1 MKPAWRCPL
10 VSLLLA
16 GTTATCAHRDL
27 SCDHSPP
34 PPPLASP
41 TASAV
46 PPGDSPS
53 SASAPQPAP
62 PAAASWVDAVRIED
76 WDRASALLA
85 ALDPDQRA
93 RPEIRYVT
101 ARVELARKRH
111 AQAASLLEG
120 LEAHLPE
127 LAADIAFHRAEAQ
140 LHAGP
145 VDEAAAY
152 FASRTGVVE
161 LVKAAR
167 AFEQIGDHKRARE
180 AVERAIRA
188 ARRSHDEHAVQA
200 HELRARLAE
209 AAGEKAVAIA
219 DLQFVARYAPF
230 ADQAEDAIE
239 GIRRLDPSQVPTAAD
254 RIERAA
260 RMVSRGDSEQA
271 LDELDKAEAAPG
283 KAPSPGQLT
292 LARARALYGTRSR
305 YDEAARLFEQA
316 AKMDPSCA
324 PEALYFAAKA
334 WSRADRNDLGL
345 DLYAR
350 VTARFPKTP
359 WAERA
364 AYQRARLLRLDAR
377 WAEAA
382 AAYSDYLARYR
393 RGASAAEARYELA
406 LALLISKRSNDAR
419 KRLQEM
425 LRQQDNRTDA
435 AALRELVGVAAFE
448 AGDTAAAFDLWRAV
462 IRDDPLSFPALTSA
476 ARLRAAGQSPPPAIQ
491 PGPPSNAP
499 PVAVP
504 LPRMARLLHDLGL
517 DADAEAWIADNE
529 DALVAGFGARTPEAR
544 CALYANL
551 DRARR
556 LYRVGQRFA
565 PLDQVMY
572 APSSANRWAWQCL
585 FPTPYSQ
592 AVQAHETTNGI
603 PRGLIHAVIRQESGF
618 NPDAR
623 SPVGAL
629 GLMQLMPVTARK
641 TAALMDNAVDP
652 DQVLAPAV
660 NLALGA
666 RYLGRLLP
674 VFQGQV
680 PLAVAAYNA
689 GPKAVAQW
697 VARAQGMP
705 LDVFVA
711 QMPFRE
717 TRRYVWRVMGNY
729 ARYALLFGG
738 LDALPVV
745 DLDLPTNLSVPD
757 DPY

>member
-1 MKPAWRCPL
+1 MTHPWRRPL

-16 GTTATCAHRDL
+16 GTTATCAYHDL
-27 SCDHSPP
+27 SCNDPSPP
-34 PPPLASP
+34 PSLPSP
-41 TASAV
+41 
-46 PPGDSPS
+46 
-53 SASAPQPAP
+53 SASALPPSALPSSPSPPQPSP
-62 PAAASWVDAVRIED
+62 PSAVSWVDAVRIED
-76 WDRASALLA
+76 WDRASVLLA

-101 ARVELARKRH
+101 ARVELARKRY
-111 AQAASLLEG
+111 AQAASLLDG
-120 LEAHLPE
+120 LDAHLPE

-145 VDEAAAY
+145 VDQAAAY

-167 AFEQIGDHKRARE
+167 AFEQIGDPKRARE
-180 AVERAIRA
+180 AVDRAIRA
-188 ARRSHDEHAVQA
+188 ARHHHDEHEVQA

-219 DLQFVARYAPF
+219 DLQIVARYAPF
-230 ADQAEDAIE
+230 ADQAEDAVE

-254 RIERAA
+254 RVARAA
-260 RMVSRGDSEQA
+260 RMASRGDSEQA
-271 LDELDKAEAAPG
+271 LDELDKVAATPG
-283 KAPSPGQLT
+283 NTPSSGQLT

-359 WAERA
+359 WADRA
-364 AYQRARLLRLDAR
+364 AFQRARLLRLDAR

-406 LALLISKRSNDAR
+406 LALLITKRPNDAR
-419 KRLQEM
+419 KRLQQI

-448 AGDTAAAFDLWRAV
+448 AGDTAAAADLWRAV

-476 ARLRAAGQSPPPAIQ
+476 ARLRAIGQAPPPAIQ
-491 PGPPSNAP
+491 PGPPSSLP
-499 PVAVP
+499 PVTVQ
-504 LPRMARLLHDLGL
+504 LPRIAHLLHDLGL

-529 DALVAGFGARTPEAR
+529 DALVTGFGARTPEAR
-544 CALYANL
+544 CALYASL

-572 APSSANRWAWQCL
+572 APSSANRWAWHCL

-592 AVQAHETTNGI
+592 AVQAHETTHGI
-603 PRGLIHAVIRQESGF
+603 PRGLIHAVIRQESAF

-629 GLMQLMPVTARK
+629 GLMQLMPATARK
-641 TAALMDNAVDP
+641 TATLMGSAIDP
-652 DQVLAPAV
+652 DQLLAPVV

-666 RYLGRLLP
+666 DYLGRLLHA
-674 VFQGQV
+674 FQGHV

-689 GPKAVAQW
+689 GPRAVAQW
-697 VARAQGMP
+697 LARAQGMP

-729 ARYALLFGG
+729 ARYALLSGG

-745 DLDLPTNLSVPD
+745 DLDLPANLSVPD
-757 DPY
+757 DLY